1 MGFFNLWKYLF
12 DMKIIITES
21 QYKLILE
28 GVNKNEILSLVKKS
42 NSFTKEYG
50 MDLTKNS
57 QIDSVKKSV
66 NDAEKFV
73 GINVEDILNKFQIY
87 VDGQSETITNLMIS
101 NGDYKKMVGELL
113 QKLASLI
120 LTEYNKIG
128 NFKKTIARNLIKNY
142 SNRSKDRFKVHV
154 ASELDSY
161 AGGLVEGMFRRL
173 PNWVDDA
180 KSIDSTTKQK
190 YREWSKN
197 VENYIEKVGYPYWTK
212 ISETPVN
219 ELYP

>member
-1 MGFFNLWKYLF
+1 MN
-12 DMKIIITES
+12 IIITES

-42 NSFTKEYG
+42 NSLTKEYG
-50 MDLTKNS
+50 MDITKNS
-57 QIDSVKKSV
+57 SNDSVKRSI
-66 NDAEKFV
+66 NHAEKFA
-73 GINVEDILNKFQIY
+73 GISVEDILNQFQSY

-128 NFKKTIARNLIKNY
+128 NFKKTIAIKLIKN
-142 SNRSKDRFKVHV
+142 NIDRSKNSFKEHI
-154 ASELDSY
+154 ASELNSY
-161 AGGLVEGMFRRL
+161 AGNLVGAMFRRL